1 MDYGAID
8 LHKKESQI
16 RIVTEG
22 GEACCAKTRPE
33 QEHRIGQ
40 TFGIPRS
47 YLHGHSAELSL
58 QTFCTFPREFSSLR
72 RQGGS

>member
-33 QEHRIGQ
+33 QEQRIGQ

-47 YLHGHSAELSL
+47 YLHGHSALS
-58 QTFCTFPREFSSLR
+58 RASSR
-72 RQGGS
+72 HSGGKVAYRQRL